1 MDQNTIREGKTMA
14 IISYITVIGLLIAFI
29 VNSDKKNEFVK
40 FHIGQSLRVWILAI
54 ALSIVLGLIAV
65 TMGMGFLRILQW
77 APWILAIMGIINA
90 NNGKLEKLPII
101 GSIGE

>member
-1 MDQNTIREGKTMA
+1 MDQKTINEGKMMA
-14 IISYITVIGLLIAFI
+14 IVSYITLIGLLIAFI

-54 ALSIVLGLIAV
+54 ALSIVLGIIA
-65 TMGMGFLRILQW
+65 TLMGMGFLRILQW
-77 APWILAIMGIINA
+77 APWILAIMGAINA
-90 NNGKLEKLPII
+90 NNGKIEKLPII